1 MTCGVS
7 RGHKLDDRRSVR
19 AGLQQLCIEVVA
31 AQTGRLADPTDLP
44 VTDDLLDE
52 DGMPDPAKV
61 DEAVSRLIEAKP
73 HLASTKPRGDVG
85 QGARSDVADLPGLG
99 SLLRSAA
106 Q

>member
-1 MTCGVS
+1 M
-7 RGHKLDDRRSVR
+7 
-19 AGLQQLCIEVVA
+19 A

-52 DGMPDPAKV
+52 DGYPDAAKV
-61 DEAVSRLIEAKP
+61 DEAVARLIEATP

-85 QGARSDVADLPGLG
+85 QGASSDVADLPGLG